1 MQLASEQIKAV
12 NTFGAFMDGVQAVVP
27 VVLLQR
33 VLADVAGAA
42 EDLHADVRGDNAVL
56 RRIGLDHR
64 NQQVEQFAGIAA
76 RLFLGCGMGIFVQAA
91 GIQTQRQAA
100 FGVGFLL
107 QQQAS
112 HVGVFDD
119 AHLRRQRILATR
131 PTTLGTLPGI
141 VQRPAETLVSQRR
154 CTQSNADARFVH
166 HLEHVG
172 QALVGLTHQVTDG
185 TGLFTEIQYG
195 RGGVAI
201 TQFVQQ
207 AGQGNIIAGARGAV
221 VIDQELGHQKQRNAP
236 STGRCTFDSRKHQV
250 HDVVS

>member
-1 MQLASEQIKAV
+1 M
-12 NTFGAFMDGVQAVVP
+12 
-27 VVLLQR
+27 
-33 VLADVAGAA
+33 
-42 EDLHADVRGDNAVL
+42 
-56 RRIGLDHR
+56 
-64 NQQVEQFAGIAA
+64 
-76 RLFLGCGMGIFVQAA
+76 
-91 GIQTQRQAA
+91 
-100 FGVGFLL
+100 